1 MFQKHPG
8 VGVCNADPA
17 ISNWEP
23 NFWNLGA
30 RAIQGK
36 TKKFIE
42 RFEQSHPFL
51 KFPHSFTEES
61 VFRLWDNI
69 LEELGPVI
77 FDKSPQYLG
86 NRDALNLLK
95 NYIGAGNDVRLFA
108 MIRDPR
114 DAITSQ
120 YELWKSHVPDYSPK
134 IKEEQWLSKY
144 QHLEELQNSSM
155 NIPQFRYEDFASAP
169 ACYAPMIFRHC
180 DIAHVAETYDHIK
193 PTSLGRY
200 SASLSPAIRL
210 WKFSDEFVRHLRKYG
225 YKVPQLTALEKAD
238 ARVRM
243 FKGNVYRE
251 LQSVK
256 TNVKNRLEVLSR

>member
-51 KFPHSFTEES
+51 KFPH
-61 VFRLWDNI
+61 
-69 LEELGPVI
+69 
-77 FDKSPQYLG
+77 G